1 MNTYHI
7 KSKDK
12 ALPVINLLLMA
23 VVLVMLAGCSDLLEE
38 EPKTVVA
45 ENFYQTAADIEA
57 ATNAIYTPLRNVRP
71 EQVAVLSAHTD
82 WGYGRGSRAQY
93 NDFNGLN
100 ATNMNAA
107 ASRWT
112 MFYEGIRN
120 ANLVIFYAPQSEQ
133 VDQEIRSRYLAEAR
147 FLRALTYFDLVR
159 NWGGVPLRTAEN
171 IEQKDVPKASVEEVY
186 DFILAD
192 LLVAEDGLPA
202 DPVQPG
208 RPTSW
213 SAKTLLADVY
223 LQLEQYDSARTKAL
237 EVMESGRF
245 GLVPVQGVEDIQW
258 DVFGPDLVNSTEE
271 VFYLKYTRQTAQG
284 NGLPWI
290 LNHPSTGLY
299 NFGGAYAH
307 YGDSANPFYAQWND
321 ADLRKQLWTPV
332 DFGLGATT
340 LVNGKYVEPE
350 APDNT
355 GAGNDLPIYRY
366 AEVLLIFAEADARA
380 SGTVSSGA
388 LDALNQVHRRGYGL
402 DPSAANEV
410 DFGLAEMSPEAFLDT
425 VLQERAYEFQFEGKR
440 WLDLKRLGRA
450 EEFVSENK
458 GIDIAEKHYLWPIP
472 VDELN
477 YNQAMDASSDQN
489 PGY

>member
-1 MNTYHI
+1 MILWAFT
-7 KSKDK
+7 
-12 ALPVINLLLMA
+12 
-23 VVLVMLAGCSDLLEE
+23 VLVGCSDLLEE
-38 EPKTVVA
+38 TPKTVVA
-45 ENFYQTAADIEA
+45 ENFYQSAADIEA
-57 ATNAIYTPLRNVRP
+57 ATNAIYNPLRNVRS

-93 NDFNGLN
+93 NDFDGLN
-100 ATNMNAA
+100 ATNINTA

-120 ANLVIFYAPQSEQ
+120 ANLVIFHVPQSEQ
-133 VDQEIRSRYLAEAR
+133 VAQEVRDRFLGEAR

-159 NWGGVPLRTAEN
+159 NWGGVPLRTEEN
-171 IEQKDVPKASVEEVY
+171 MEERDVPKANADQVY
-186 DFILAD
+186 AFILED
-192 LLVAEDGLPA
+192 LRMAERALPA
-202 DPVQPG
+202 EPAQPG
-208 RPTSW
+208 RPTLW
-213 SAKTLLADVY
+213 AAKTLMADVF
-223 LQLEQYDSARTKAL
+223 LQLEAYDSAQVKAK
-237 EVMESGRF
+237 EVIDSGQF
-245 GLVPVQGVEDIQW
+245 GLVPVQRVEDIQW
-258 DVFGPDLVNSTEE
+258 KIFGPDLVNSSEE
-271 VFYLKYTRQTAQG
+271 VFYLKYARQSAQG

-307 YGDSANPFYAQWND
+307 YGDAANPFFEQWDD
-321 ADLRKQLWTPV
+321 ADLRKQLWSNV

-340 LVNGKYVEPE
+340 LVSGKYVEPE

-366 AEVLLIFAEADARA
+366 AEVLLLFAEADVRA
-380 SGTVSSGA
+380 SGTVSGEA
-388 LDALNQVHRRGYGL
+388 LEALNQVHRRGYGL
-402 DPSAANEV
+402 DPSVPGEV
-410 DFGLAEMSPEAFLDT
+410 DFGLSEMSTEAFLDA

-450 EEFVSENK
+450 EEFVSQNK
-458 GIDIAEKHYLWPIP
+458 GISIAEKHYLWPIP